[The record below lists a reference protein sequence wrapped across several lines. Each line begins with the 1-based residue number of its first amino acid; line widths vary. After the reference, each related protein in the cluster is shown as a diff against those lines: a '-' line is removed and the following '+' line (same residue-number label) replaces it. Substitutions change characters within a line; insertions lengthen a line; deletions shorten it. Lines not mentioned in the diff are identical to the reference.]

1 VRGIEIGATLEAK
14 ILLNDFYQDGVATI
28 DSLLDAKELLGDR
41 PIGAVINR
49 VAPDKI
55 GFVRRKVLPFLERQ
69 EIRVLAVIPEDR
81 ILGAISVRHLAEI
94 VSGSVIC
101 REDKLDGMVEGFMV
115 GAMSPEN
122 AIRYFQRERNIVV
135 ITGGDR
141 PDIQLA
147 ALEASVKGIILT
159 GGFYPH
165 DIIVSRAKEKGVPLI
180 VADQDTFS
188 VVGRLERTV
197 GRLGLADS
205 KKVER
210 ARELVQQELEFTALY
225 RKMGLLS

>member
-1 VRGIEIGATLEAK
+1 
-14 ILLNDFYQDGVATI
+14 
-28 DSLLDAKELLGDR
+28 
-41 PIGAVINR
+41 
-49 VAPDKI
+49 
-55 GFVRRKVLPFLERQ
+55 
-69 EIRVLAVIPEDR
+69 
-81 ILGAISVRHLAEI
+81 
-94 VSGSVIC
+94 
-101 REDKLDGMVEGFMV
+101 MVEGFMV

-122 AIRYFQRERNIVV
+122 ALRYFQRERNIVV

-165 DIIVSRAKEKGVPLI
+165 DIIVSRAEDKGVPLVI
-180 VADQDTFS
+180 ADQDTFS
-188 VVGRLERTV
+188 VVGRLERTA
-197 GRLGLADS
+197 GLSGPGDS

-210 ARELVQQELEFTALY
+210 ARELVQQELEFAALY